1 MSVCSLSG
9 PTVLTRSSR
18 RATTLK
24 NVSSSSCGAH
34 DLVLARLPLPPLTLH
49 PTQTPP
55 QDILLFRSPP
65 GAPHHPASGVSRLGG
80 ARQEWTRSR
89 RTSRKLLA
97 IHEQCALSNVD
108 GSESESLLKKN
119 APKMPRTI
127 QRGGLRCSM
136 PHCTTVLLLGSRSVS
151 HLTSQS
157 YLLRSLCLLPQ
168 SSLAMASVSIEL
180 QIHTSNTNVIF
191 Q

>member
-1 MSVCSLSG
+1 MTAISVTSVCSLSG

-34 DLVLARLPLPPLTLH
+34 DLVLALPLPPLTLY

-55 QDILLFRSPP
+55 QDIPLFRSPL
-65 GAPHHPASGVSRLGG
+65 GAPHPPASGVCRLGG
-80 ARQEWTRSR
+80 ARQEWMRSR
-89 RTSRKLLA
+89 RTSRKLPA
-97 IHEQCALSNVD
+97 IHEQCALLNVD

-119 APKMPRTI
+119 ASKMPRTV
-127 QRGGLRCSM
+127 QRSGLRCSM
-136 PHCTTVLLLGSRSVS
+136 PHCTMVLLLGSRSVS

-157 YLLRSLCLLPQ
+157 HLLRPLFLLPQ

-180 QIHTSNTNVIF
+180 
-191 Q
+191 